1 MCPSTSLQS
10 ACGTQSGVSAE
21 RLAAAVRAR
30 DCSSD
35 QERLTV
41 ISPRLDA
48 GAYERPASV
57 FSGHRSLDT
66 WPSIVCRDCPPLC
79 LLRLLWLLLPLL
91 RRRDDDVL
99 EVCRRPDGASVASP
113 SLPKVSRTT

>member
-66 WPSIVCRDCPPLC
+66 
-79 LLRLLWLLLPLL
+79 
-91 RRRDDDVL
+91 
-99 EVCRRPDGASVASP
+99 
-113 SLPKVSRTT
+113 